1 MEIKESANE
10 NNNNENKIL
19 TEKKLNNDLNNNT
32 KIKKLNMMT
41 E

>member
-10 NNNNENKIL
+10 NNNNETKIL